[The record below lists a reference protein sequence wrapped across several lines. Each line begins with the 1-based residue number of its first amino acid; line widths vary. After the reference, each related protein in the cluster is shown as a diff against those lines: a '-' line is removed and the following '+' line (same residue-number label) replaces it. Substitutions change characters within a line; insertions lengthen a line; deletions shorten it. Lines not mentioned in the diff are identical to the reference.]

1 MFLQVYDLDPA
12 QRPDRDSIAKEIDK
26 LDNGRTVTQY
36 DVLAWMQ
43 TKKRMLKKKEER
55 QAMLKEQMRP
65 QTMSHGAMQPW
76 QMQHPQ
82 QQQPFLVHG
91 GMPAQPG
98 PDGQPAPPP
107 DDSVG
112 PPLTPGAQGQPMLAG
127 VQSVQIVGVGPPP
140 GGGVHPNAAM
150 VAKQTK
156 LDKMKRPRMDYNDAQ
171 ARVFTPAPCTKGV
184 LSWRR
189 MLGRRVAWKGGWDEK
204 ADLTTPH
211 STGYCTG
218 AGVRGTTS
226 R

>member
-1 MFLQVYDLDPA
+1 MDPA

-26 LDNGRTVTQY
+26 LDNGRAVTQY

-65 QTMSHGAMQPW
+65 ASSMQPMSHGAMQPW

-91 GMPAQPG
+91 GMPAQQG

-107 DDSVG
+107 DDPVG
-112 PPLTPGAQGQPMLAG
+112 PPLTPGAQGQQMMAG
-127 VQSVQIVGVGPPP
+127 VQSVQIVGLVPPP

-150 VAKQTK
+150 VAKQAK

-171 ARVFTPAPCTKGV
+171 ACVMTPAPCIDEV
-184 LSWRR
+184 PSWRR
-189 MLGRRVAWKGGWDEK
+189 
-204 ADLTTPH
+204 
-211 STGYCTG
+211 SC
-218 AGVRGTTS
+218 
-226 R
+226 